1 MEVNV
6 MKLITTC
13 YENQKKEVLVQN
25 YEAVP
30 EVKSVESHVV
40 NLYPEMEYQTF
51 LGFGGAVTEAAGYA
65 FSKLT
70 PENQEKALELYF
82 GKEGNGYHLMRSHI
96 DSCDFSLGIYAA
108 MDDPEDREMQ
118 SMRLDREEQYI
129 FPLLRAAQEKA
140 GEAFDLMLSPW
151 SPPAFMKTN
160 SSRTHGGKLKE
171 EAREAWAEYICR
183 YLKEYER
190 KGFAVNRL
198 TIQNEPAAVQTW
210 DSCIYTA
217 QEEKVFLRDFLYPA
231 LIRHGLGH
239 IKLNVWDHNKER
251 MYERAKEIIDD
262 GTDHMVDG
270 VAFHWYSGDHF
281 EAISLTSEAFPG
293 KELIFSEGCVE
304 YSRFSAD
311 QLKNAQMY
319 AHDIMGNLNAG
330 MTGFI
335 DWNIFLD
342 EKGGPNHVGNYC
354 DAPVMVDTRT
364 GELDIKL
371 SFDYIGHFSKYIR
384 PGAKRIGLSKYT
396 SDLEV
401 TAFKNSGGDLV
412 MVALNRTKEKLP
424 VVIRLDGQLIEFEL
438 PGSAIATARI

>member
-1 MEVNV
+1 
-6 MKLITTC
+6 MKLIITC
-13 YENQKKEVLVQN
+13 YEEQKKETLVRE
-25 YEAVP
+25 YEAIP
-30 EVKSVESHVV
+30 EGKAIENHVV
-40 NLYPEMEYQTF
+40 NLYPKVEYQTW

-82 GKEGNGYHLMRSHI
+82 GEGGHGYHLMRSHI
-96 DSCDFSLGIYAA
+96 DSCDFSLGTYAA
-108 MDDPEDREMQ
+108 MDDPEDKEMA
-118 SMRLDREEQYI
+118 SMSLDREEEYI

-140 GEAFDLMLSPW
+140 GEAFDLMLTPW

-160 SSRTHGGKLKE
+160 NSRTHGGKLKE
-171 EAREAWAEYICR
+171 ECREAWAEYICR
-183 YLKEYER
+183 YIKEYEK
-190 KGFAVNRL
+190 KGFKVNRL

-210 DSCIYTA
+210 DSCIFTA
-217 QEEKVFLRDFLYPA
+217 QEEKVFLRDFLSPA
-231 LIRHGLGH
+231 LKRNGLRH
-239 IKLNVWDHNKER
+239 IKLNIWDHNKER
-251 MYERAKEIIDD
+251 MYERARDIIDQD
-262 GTDHMVDG
+262 TDSLVDG

-281 EAISLTSEAFPG
+281 EAIRLTGEAFPD
-293 KELIFSEGCVE
+293 KELIFTEGCVE
-304 YSRFSAD
+304 YSRFSTD

-354 DAPVMVDTRT
+354 DAPVMVDIRT

-396 SDLEV
+396 SDLEA
-401 TAFKNSGGDLV
+401 TAFKNPDGSLALV
-412 MVALNRTKEKLP
+412 VLNRTEKKLP
-424 VVIRLDGQLIEFEL
+424 VVIRVEGKLIEFEL
-438 PGSAIATARI
+438 PGNAIATALL

>member
-1 MEVNV
+1 

-13 YENQKKEVLVQN
+13 YENQRKEVLVQS

-30 EVKSVESHVV
+30 EVKGVENQVV
-40 NLYPEMEYQTF
+40 NLYPEVEYQTF

-70 PENQEKALELYF
+70 PENREKALDLYF
-82 GKEGNGYHLMRSHI
+82 GEEGNGYHLMRSHI
-96 DSCDFSLGIYAA
+96 DSCDFSLGVYTA
-108 MDDPEDREMQ
+108 MDDSDDMKMQ

-129 FPLLRAAQEKA
+129 FPLLRAAQERA
-140 GEAFDLMLSPW
+140 GEGFDLMLSPW

-160 SSRTHGGKLKE
+160 HSRTHGGKLKE
-171 EAREAWAEYICR
+171 EFREAWAEYICR
-183 YLKEYER
+183 YLKEYEK

-231 LIRHGLGH
+231 LVRHGLGH
-239 IKLNVWDHNKER
+239 LKLNIWDHNKER
-251 MYERAKEIIDD
+251 MYERAKAIIDD
-262 GTDHMVDG
+262 TTGPMVDG

-281 EAISLTSEAFPG
+281 EAIGLTREAFPG
-293 KELIFSEGCVE
+293 KELIFTEGCVE
-304 YSRFSAD
+304 YSRFSTD

-319 AHDIMGNLNAG
+319 AHDILGNLNAG

-354 DAPVMVDTRT
+354 DAPIMVDTQA

-371 SFDYIGHFSKYIR
+371 SFDYIGHFSKYIK

-396 SDLEV
+396 ADLEV
-401 TAFKNSGGDLV
+401 TAFKNPDTTLV
-412 MVALNRTKEKLP
+412 LVALNRTEKKLP
-424 VVIRLDGQLIEFEL
+424 VVIRLGGELIEFDL
-438 PGSAIATARI
+438 PGSAIATALL